1 MASQHLAIRRQEIIR
16 NLANVRQ
23 RIEAIVEGKYEARLV
38 AISKLKP
45 MSDIRIA
52 YEDGQRHF
60 GENYVQE
67 LVEKSKELPLDI
79 QWHFVGPLQ
88 SNKCKMLAAIPN
100 LWAVETIDSQNKADL
115 MNKVCASR
123 ESPLRIFVQVNT
135 SREES
140 KNGVSPEECIT
151 VLNHVQDN
159 CPKLQLVGLMTIGAP
174 NRDPK
179 EPNPDFILLKN
190 LRAQFQEAREIE
202 LELSMGMSDDF
213 EEALKL
219 DATNVRVGSAIFGAR
234 PPKH

>member
-45 MSDIRIA
+45 ISDIRIA

-60 GENYVQE
+60 GENYV
-67 LVEKSKELPLDI
+67 
-79 QWHFVGPLQ
+79 
-88 SNKCKMLAAIPN
+88 
-100 LWAVETIDSQNKADL
+100 DSQNKADL
-115 MNKVCASR
+115 MNKVSASR
-123 ESPLRIFVQVNT
+123 ESPLRVFVQVNT
-135 SREES
+135 
-140 KNGVSPEECIT
+140 KECIT

-179 EPNPDFILLKN
+179 EPNPDFILLKS
-190 LRAQFQEAREIE
+190 LRAQFQEARGIE

-219 DATNVRVGSAIFGAR
+219 GATN
-234 PPKH
+234 